1 MDEIY
6 LVVIRVLVAFF
17 AAGLLSF
24 ALTPPVKKLAHRI
37 GAIDVPKDARRMH
50 KKPIPRL
57 GGLAIY
63 LSFVVVS
70 LLMGQWTRQSITIL
84 LGSAMIVILGIFDD
98 RNALGAKFKFGIQLV
113 AAAIPVI
120 FGNLRIELITN
131 PNLFS
136 DQLYLQ
142 FGMLSI
148 PITIIWIVAI
158 TNAVNLIDGLDGL
171 AVGVSAIACMTMLA
185 VSLLIGEIPIAILLA
200 VLAGACV
207 GFMPYNL
214 NPASIFMGD
223 TGSTFLGFM
232 LATMSIQGM
241 FKVYAI
247 ISFAVPFLILGL
259 PIFDTAFAFT
269 RRILAGR
276 SPFSADRGHVHHR
289 LIDMGFNQKQTVAI
303 LYIISTILG
312 LLAVVL
318 TTSGEF
324 RAIVMVAVVL
334 ITIVIGGIV
343 YLSAEKRKMQH
354 HEQQL
359 RDELKKR
366 EQAEEKTEEQE
377 HNEPADQPDNQEHSE
392 QKP

>member
-1 MDEIY
+1 MDEVY
-6 LVVIRVLVAFF
+6 QVVLKILAAFVLT
-17 AAGLLSF
+17 GILSF
-24 ALTPPVKKLAHRI
+24 LLTPLVKRLAHRI

-63 LSFVVVS
+63 ISFVIVS
-70 LLMGQWTRQSITIL
+70 LLFGQWNTQNFTIL
-84 LGSAMIVILGIFDD
+84 IGSAIIVVLGIFDD
-98 RNALGAKFKFGIQLV
+98 RNALGAKFKFGIQLI
-113 AAAIPVI
+113 AAAIPVV

-136 DQLYLQ
+136 GELYVK
-142 FGMLSI
+142 FGALAI

-200 VLAGACV
+200 ALAGACV
-207 GFMPYNL
+207 GFMPFNL

-232 LATMSIQGM
+232 LATLSIQGM

-269 RRILAGR
+269 RRILSGR
-276 SPFSADRGHVHHR
+276 SPFSPDRGHVHHR

-303 LYIISTILG
+303 LYIISTVLG

-318 TTSGEF
+318 TTSGEY
-324 RAIVMVAVVL
+324 RAIVMVLVVL
-334 ITIVIGGIV
+334 ITCVVGGGI
-343 YLSAEKRKMQH
+343 YLSAERRKMKMPEHKLHELTQQESAQ
-354 HEQQL
+354 EQQIA
-359 RDELKKR
+359 
-366 EQAEEKTEEQE
+366 EQTQDT
-377 HNEPADQPDNQEHSE
+377 DQPS
-392 QKP
+392 

>member
-1 MDEIY
+1 
-6 LVVIRVLVAFF
+6 
-17 AAGLLSF
+17 
-24 ALTPPVKKLAHRI
+24 
-37 GAIDVPKDARRMH
+37 
-50 KKPIPRL
+50 
-57 GGLAIY
+57 
-63 LSFVVVS
+63 
-70 LLMGQWTRQSITIL
+70 
-84 LGSAMIVILGIFDD
+84 
-98 RNALGAKFKFGIQLV
+98 
-113 AAAIPVI
+113 
-120 FGNLRIELITN
+120 
-131 PNLFS
+131 
-136 DQLYLQ
+136 
-142 FGMLSI
+142 
-148 PITIIWIVAI
+148 
-158 TNAVNLIDGLDGL
+158 
-171 AVGVSAIACMTMLA
+171 
-185 VSLLIGEIPIAILLA
+185 
-200 VLAGACV
+200 
-207 GFMPYNL
+207 MPFNL

-269 RRILAGR
+269 RRILSGR

-334 ITIVIGGIV
+334 ITIVIGSIV
-343 YLSAEKRKMQH
+343 YLSAERRKMRY

-359 RDELKKR
+359 QEELKKR
-366 EQAEEKTEEQE
+366 ELAEEKKDKPEEE
-377 HNEPADQPDNQEHSE
+377 KHSE

>member
-1 MDEIY
+1 MDEVY
-6 LVVIRVLVAFF
+6 QVVLKVLAAFF
-17 AAGLLSF
+17 VTGILSF
-24 ALTPPVKKLAHRI
+24 LLTPPVKRLAHRI

-63 LSFVVVS
+63 ISFVIVS
-70 LLMGQWTRQSITIL
+70 LVLGQWNMQNFTIL
-84 LGSAMIVILGIFDD
+84 IGSAIIVVLGIFDD
-98 RNALGAKFKFGIQLV
+98 RNALSAKFKFGIQLI
-113 AAAIPVI
+113 AAAIPVV

-136 DQLYLQ
+136 GELYVK
-142 FGMLSI
+142 FGALAI

-200 VLAGACV
+200 ALAGACV
-207 GFMPYNL
+207 GFMPFNL

-269 RRILAGR
+269 RRILSGR

-334 ITIVIGGIV
+334 ITIVIGGMV
-343 YLSAEKRKMQH
+343 YLSAERRKMRY

-359 RDELKKR
+359 QEELKKR
-366 EQAEEKTEEQE
+366 ELAEEKTDKPEEE
-377 HNEPADQPDNQEHSE
+377 KHSE

>member
-6 LVVIRVLVAFF
+6 QVVMKVLAAFF
-17 AAGLLSF
+17 AAGILSF
-24 ALTPPVKKLAHRI
+24 LLTPPVKRLAHRI

-50 KKPIPRL
+50 KRPIPRL

-63 LSFVVVS
+63 LAFIIVS
-70 LLMGQWTRQSITIL
+70 LVLNKLTVQNVTIL
-84 LGSAMIVILGIFDD
+84 IGSAIIVVLGIFDD
-98 RNALGAKFKFGIQLV
+98 RNALGPKFKFCIQLI

-131 PNLFS
+131 PNLLS
-136 DQLYLQ
+136 DHLYLQ
-142 FGMLSI
+142 FGAMSI

-185 VSLLIGEIPIAILLA
+185 VSLLINEVGIAVILA
-200 VLAGACV
+200 ALAGACV

-223 TGSTFLGFM
+223 TGSTFLGYM
-232 LATMSIQGM
+232 LATLSIQGM

-259 PIFDTAFAFT
+259 PIFDTGFAFL
-269 RRILAGR
+269 RRILSGR
-276 SPFSADRGHVHHR
+276 SPFSPDRGHVHHR

-303 LYIISTILG
+303 LYVISAVLG

-318 TTSGEF
+318 TTSGEL
-324 RAIVMVAVVL
+324 RAIIMVAVVL
-334 ITIVIGGIV
+334 VTLIVGGFI
-343 YLSAEKRKMQH
+343 YLSMERHKLER
-354 HEQQL
+354 HEQELQEKIREHGSGTKNKEDSAGN
-359 RDELKKR
+359 RDR
-366 EQAEEKTEEQE
+366 GGT
-377 HNEPADQPDNQEHSE
+377 
-392 QKP
+392 

>member
-6 LVVIRVLVAFF
+6 QVVIKVLTAFF
-17 AAGLLSF
+17 AAGVISF
-24 ALTPPVKKLAHRI
+24 LLTPPVKRLAHCI

-63 LSFVVVS
+63 LAFIVVS
-70 LLMGQWTRQSITIL
+70 LVLNKVTAQSVTIL
-84 LGSAMIVILGIFDD
+84 IGSAVIVVLGIFDD
-98 RNALGAKFKFGIQLV
+98 RNALGAKFKFCIQLI

-131 PNLFS
+131 PNLLS
-136 DQLYLQ
+136 DHLYLQ
-142 FGMLSI
+142 FGVMSI

-185 VSLLIGEIPIAILLA
+185 VSLLIGETEIAIILA
-200 VLAGACV
+200 ALAGACV
-207 GFMPYNL
+207 GFMPFNL

-223 TGSTFLGFM
+223 TGSTFLGYM
-232 LATMSIQGM
+232 LATLSIQGM

-259 PIFDTAFAFT
+259 PIFDTAFAFL
-269 RRILAGR
+269 RRILSGR
-276 SPFSADRGHVHHR
+276 SPFSPDRGHVHHR

-303 LYIISTILG
+303 LYAISTVLG

-318 TTSGEF
+318 TTSGEL
-324 RAIVMVAVVL
+324 RAIIMVAVVL
-334 ITIVIGGIV
+334 VTIIVGGFI
-343 YLSAEKRKMQH
+343 YLSMERHKMERHEK
-354 HEQQL
+354 QL
-359 RDELKKR
+359 QEKIR
-366 EQAEEKTEEQE
+366 EQGSGTETTEG
-377 HNEPADQPDNQEHSE
+377 SE
-392 QKP
+392 GNHDCGGT

>member
-1 MDEIY
+1 MDEVY
-6 LVVIRVLVAFF
+6 QVVLKVLAAFF
-17 AAGLLSF
+17 VTGILSF
-24 ALTPPVKKLAHRI
+24 LLTPPVKRLAHRI

-63 LSFVVVS
+63 ISFVIVS
-70 LLMGQWTRQSITIL
+70 LVLGQWNMQNFTIL
-84 LGSAMIVILGIFDD
+84 IGSAILVVLGIFDD
-98 RNALGAKFKFGIQLV
+98 RNALSAKF
-113 AAAIPVI
+113 
-120 FGNLRIELITN
+120 ELITN

-136 DQLYLQ
+136 GELYVK
-142 FGMLSI
+142 FGALAI

-185 VSLLIGEIPIAILLA
+185 VSLLIGEVPIAILLA

-207 GFMPYNL
+207 GFMPFNL

-232 LATMSIQGM
+232 LATLSIQGM

-269 RRILAGR
+269 RRILSGR
-276 SPFSADRGHVHHR
+276 SPFSPDRGHVHHR

-303 LYIISTILG
+303 LYIISTVLG

-318 TTSGEF
+318 TTSGEY
-324 RAIVMVAVVL
+324 RAIVMVLVVL
-334 ITIVIGGIV
+334 ITCVVGGGI
-343 YLSAEKRKMQH
+343 YLSAERRKMKL
-354 HEQQL
+354 HEQKL
-359 RDELKKR
+359 HELNQQEN
-366 EQAEEKTEEQE
+366 EQQKIAEQTQDADDTSDRGGFD
-377 HNEPADQPDNQEHSE
+377 NEDN
-392 QKP
+392 

>member
-1 MDEIY
+1 MDEVY
-6 LVVIRVLVAFF
+6 LVVVRVLIAFF
-17 AAGLLSF
+17 AAGILSF
-24 ALTPPVKKLAHRI
+24 ALTPPVKRLAHRI

-63 LSFVVVS
+63 LAFVVVCILFAEKS
-70 LLMGQWTRQSITIL
+70 VQNLTIF
-84 LGSAMIVILGIFDD
+84 LGSAVIVVLGIFDD
-98 RNALGAKFKFGIQLV
+98 RNALGAKFKFCIQLV
-113 AAAIPVI
+113 AAAIPVV

-131 PNLFS
+131 PNLLS
-136 DQLYLQ
+136 DNLYLE
-142 FGMLSI
+142 FGVLSI

-185 VSLLIGEIPIAILLA
+185 VSLLIGEIEIAILLA
-200 VLAGACV
+200 ALAGSCV

-232 LATMSIQGM
+232 LATLSIQGM
-241 FKVYAI
+241 FKVYTI

-259 PIFDTAFAFT
+259 PIFDTAFAIL
-269 RRILAGR
+269 RRVLSGR
-276 SPFSADRGHVHHR
+276 SPLSPDRGHVHHR
-289 LIDMGFNQKQTVAI
+289 LMDMGFNQKQAVAI
-303 LYIISTILG
+303 LYAIATVLG

-318 TTSGEF
+318 TTSGEL
-324 RAIVMVAVVL
+324 RAIVLVAVVIL
-334 ITIVIGGIV
+334 TIVIGGGV
-343 YLSAEKRKMQH
+343 YLSSSRQKMRR

-359 RDELKKR
+359 QEELQKR
-366 EQAEEKTEEQE
+366 EQHTDF
-377 HNEPADQPDNQEHSE
+377 PE
-392 QKP
+392 QKS

>member
-6 LVVIRVLVAFF
+6 QVVIKVLVAFF
-17 AAGLLSF
+17 AAGILSF
-24 ALTPPVKKLAHRI
+24 LLTPPVKRLAHRI

-63 LSFVVVS
+63 LAFIIVS
-70 LLMGQWTRQSITIL
+70 VALNKLTVQNITIL
-84 LGSAMIVILGIFDD
+84 IGSAIIVVLGIFDD
-98 RNALGAKFKFGIQLV
+98 RNALGAKFKFCVQLI
-113 AAAIPVI
+113 AAAIPVV

-131 PNLFS
+131 PNLLS
-136 DQLYLQ
+136 DHLYLQ
-142 FGMLSI
+142 FGVMSI

-185 VSLLIGEIPIAILLA
+185 VSLLINEIGIAVILA
-200 VLAGACV
+200 ALAGACV

-223 TGSTFLGFM
+223 TGSTFLGYM
-232 LATMSIQGM
+232 LATLSIQGM

-259 PIFDTAFAFT
+259 PIFDTAFAFL
-269 RRILAGR
+269 RRILSGR
-276 SPFSADRGHVHHR
+276 SPFSPDRGHVHHR

-303 LYIISTILG
+303 LYAISTVLG

-318 TTSGEF
+318 TTSGEL
-324 RAIVMVAVVL
+324 RAIIMVAVVL
-334 ITIVIGGIV
+334 VTLIVGGFI
-343 YLSAEKRKMQH
+343 YLSMERHKMER
-354 HEQQL
+354 HEQ
-359 RDELKKR
+359 ELQEKIR
-366 EQAEEKTEEQE
+366 EHGSETENEEGSEGN
-377 HNEPADQPDNQEHSE
+377 HNCGGT
-392 QKP
+392 

>member
-6 LVVIRVLVAFF
+6 QVVLKVLVAFF
-17 AAGLLSF
+17 AAGILSF
-24 ALTPPVKKLAHRI
+24 ILTPPVKRLAHRI
-37 GAIDVPKDARRMH
+37 GAIDVPKDGRRMH
-50 KKPIPRL
+50 TTPIPRL

-70 LLMGQWTRQSITIL
+70 LLMGQWTVQNFTIL
-84 LGSAMIVILGIFDD
+84 LGSAVIVFLGIFDD
-98 RNALGAKFKFGIQLV
+98 RKALGAKFKFGIQLL

-120 FGNLRIELITN
+120 CGNLRIELITN
-131 PNLFS
+131 PNLLS
-136 DQLYLQ
+136 DQLYLN
-142 FGMLSI
+142 FGVLSI

-158 TNAVNLIDGLDGL
+158 TNAVNLLDGLDGL

-185 VSLLIGEIPIAILLA
+185 VSLLIGEVPIAILLA
-200 VLAGACV
+200 ILAGACV
-207 GFMPYNL
+207 GFMPFNL

-232 LATMSIQGM
+232 LATLSIQGM

-269 RRILAGR
+269 RRILSGR
-276 SPFSADRGHVHHR
+276 SPFSPDRGHVHHR

-318 TTSGEF
+318 TTSGEL
-324 RAIVMVAVVL
+324 RAIIMALVVL
-334 ITIVIGGIV
+334 VTIIV
-343 YLSAEKRKMQH
+343 GSMIYLSTERRKMKM
-354 HEQQL
+354 HEKQL
-359 RDELKKR
+359 REEIYKQEHTDAENNS
-366 EQAEEKTEEQE
+366 EEK
-377 HNEPADQPDNQEHSE
+377 P
-392 QKP
+392 

>member
-6 LVVIRVLVAFF
+6 LVVLKVLVAFF
-17 AAGLLSF
+17 AAGILSF
-24 ALTPPVKKLAHRI
+24 VLTPPVKRLAHRI
-37 GAIDVPKDARRMH
+37 GAIDVPKDGRRMH
-50 KKPIPRL
+50 TRPIPRL

-63 LSFVVVS
+63 LSFVIVS
-70 LLMGQWTRQSITIL
+70 LLMVEWNVQNFTIL
-84 LGSAMIVILGIFDD
+84 LGSAIIVFLGIFDD
-98 RNALGAKFKFGIQLV
+98 RKALGAKFKFGIQLL

-131 PNLFS
+131 PNLLS
-136 DQLYLQ
+136 DKLYLN
-142 FGMLSI
+142 FGVFSI

-158 TNAVNLIDGLDGL
+158 TNAVNLLDGLDGL

-185 VSLLIGEIPIAILLA
+185 VSLLIGEVPIAIVLA
-200 VLAGACV
+200 ILAGACV
-207 GFMPYNL
+207 GFMPFNL

-232 LATMSIQGM
+232 LATLSIQGM

-269 RRILAGR
+269 RRILSGR
-276 SPFSADRGHVHHR
+276 SPFSPDRGHVHHR

-318 TTSGEF
+318 TTSGEL
-324 RAIVMVAVVL
+324 RAIIMVLAVLV
-334 ITIVIGGIV
+334 TVIVGSMI
-343 YLSAEKRKMQH
+343 YLSMEKRKMKM
-354 HEQQL
+354 HERQM
-359 RDELKKR
+359 R
-366 EQAEEKTEEQE
+366 EEMNKEEQTKTDSDE
-377 HNEPADQPDNQEHSE
+377 
-392 QKP
+392 KP

>member
-6 LVVIRVLVAFF
+6 LVVVKILAAFF

-24 ALTPPVKKLAHRI
+24 VLTPPVKKLAHRI
-37 GAIDVPKDARRMH
+37 GAIDVPKDSRRMH

-70 LLMGQWTRQSITIL
+70 CVMGQWTRQNMTIL
-84 LGSAMIVILGIFDD
+84 IGSAIIVILGIFDD
-98 RNALGAKFKFGIQLV
+98 RNALGAKFKFGIQLI
-113 AAAIPVI
+113 AAVIPVV

-136 DQLYLQ
+136 DRLYSQ
-142 FGMLSI
+142 FGILSI

-324 RAIVMVAVVL
+324 RAIVMAAVVL

-343 YLSAEKRKMQH
+343 YLSAERRKMRH
-354 HEQQL
+354 HEQ
-359 RDELKKR
+359 
-366 EQAEEKTEEQE
+366 
-377 HNEPADQPDNQEHSE
+377 
-392 QKP
+392 

>member
-6 LVVIRVLVAFF
+6 QVVIKVLAAFF
-17 AAGLLSF
+17 AAGILSF
-24 ALTPPVKKLAHRI
+24 LLTPPVKRLAHRI

-63 LSFVVVS
+63 LAFIIVS
-70 LLMGQWTRQSITIL
+70 LALNKLTVQNVTIL
-84 LGSAMIVILGIFDD
+84 IGSAIIVVLGIFDD
-98 RNALGAKFKFGIQLV
+98 RNALGPKFKFCIQLI

-131 PNLFS
+131 PNLLS
-136 DQLYLQ
+136 DHLYLQ
-142 FGMLSI
+142 FGAMSI

-185 VSLLIGEIPIAILLA
+185 VSLLINEVSIAVILA
-200 VLAGACV
+200 ALAGACV

-223 TGSTFLGFM
+223 TGSTFLGYM
-232 LATMSIQGM
+232 LATLSIQGM

-259 PIFDTAFAFT
+259 PIFDTAFAFL
-269 RRILAGR
+269 RRILSGR
-276 SPFSADRGHVHHR
+276 SPFSPDRGHVHHR

-303 LYIISTILG
+303 LYAISAVLG

-318 TTSGEF
+318 TTSGEL
-324 RAIVMVAVVL
+324 RAIIMVAVVL
-334 ITIVIGGIV
+334 VTLIVGGFI
-343 YLSAEKRKMQH
+343 YLSMERHKLER
-354 HEQQL
+354 HEQ
-359 RDELKKR
+359 ELQEKIR
-366 EQAEEKTEEQE
+366 EYDSGTENKEDSAGN
-377 HNEPADQPDNQEHSE
+377 HDCGGT
-392 QKP
+392 

>member
-1 MDEIY
+1 MNEVY
-6 LVVIRVLVAFF
+6 EVVVKVLAAFLLT
-17 AAGLLSF
+17 GVLSF
-24 ALTPPVKKLAHRI
+24 VLTPYVKRLAHRI

-63 LSFVVVS
+63 LAFVAVS
-70 LLMGQWTRQSITIL
+70 LIFGEKNIQNFTIL
-84 LGSAMIVILGIFDD
+84 LGSAIIVVLGIFDD
-98 RNALGAKFKFGIQLV
+98 RNALGAKFKFGVQII
-113 AAAIPVI
+113 AASLPVV

-136 DQLYLQ
+136 DHLYME
-142 FGMLSI
+142 FGYLSI

-185 VSLLIGEIPIAILLA
+185 VSLLIGETGIAIILA
-200 VLAGACV
+200 ILVGACV

-232 LATMSIQGM
+232 LATLSIQGM

-259 PIFDTAFAFT
+259 PIFDTAFAIL
-269 RRILAGR
+269 RRLLEGR
-276 SPFSADRGHVHHR
+276 SPMSPDRGHVHHR
-289 LIDMGFNQKQTVAI
+289 LIDMGFNQKQAVAI
-303 LYIISTILG
+303 LYIISAVLG

-318 TTSGEF
+318 TTSGEL
-324 RAIVMVAVVL
+324 RALMMVLAVIIALV
-334 ITIVIGGIV
+334 VGGFV
-343 YLSAEKRKMQH
+343 YLSASRQKMRKHEKELEMHKQEQH
-354 HEQQL
+354 H
-359 RDELKKR
+359 
-366 EQAEEKTEEQE
+366 
-377 HNEPADQPDNQEHSE
+377 NDQPDSTEEGGTENGKH
-392 QKP
+392 

>member
-6 LVVIRVLVAFF
+6 QVVIKVLVAFF
-17 AAGLLSF
+17 AAGILSF
-24 ALTPPVKKLAHRI
+24 LLTPPVKRLAHRI
-37 GAIDVPKDARRMH
+37 GAIDVPKDGRRMH

-63 LSFVVVS
+63 LAFMIVCLAMNRPTTQNV
-70 LLMGQWTRQSITIL
+70 TIFI
-84 LGSAMIVILGIFDD
+84 GSAIIVVLGIFDD
-98 RNALGAKFKFGIQLV
+98 RNALGPKFKFCIQLI

-131 PNLFS
+131 PNLLS
-136 DQLYLQ
+136 DNLYLE
-142 FGMLSI
+142 FGVLSI

-185 VSLLIGEIPIAILLA
+185 VSLLIGEVGIAVILA
-200 VLAGACV
+200 ALAGACV

-223 TGSTFLGFM
+223 TGSTFLGYM
-232 LATMSIQGM
+232 LATLSIQGM

-259 PIFDTAFAFT
+259 PIFDTAFAFL
-269 RRILAGR
+269 RRILSGR
-276 SPFSADRGHVHHR
+276 SPFSPDRGHVHHR

-303 LYIISTILG
+303 LYAISAVLG

-318 TTSGEF
+318 TTSGEL
-324 RAIVMVAVVL
+324 RALIFVAVVL
-334 ITIVIGGIV
+334 VTLIVGSFI
-343 YLSAEKRKMQH
+343 YLSMERHKMER
-354 HEQQL
+354 HEQELQEKIREYDGETEKKEEDSEEN
-359 RDELKKR
+359 RDCGGTGK
-366 EQAEEKTEEQE
+366 
-377 HNEPADQPDNQEHSE
+377 
-392 QKP
+392 

>member
-6 LVVIRVLVAFF
+6 QVVIKVLAAFF
-17 AAGLLSF
+17 AAGILSF
-24 ALTPPVKKLAHRI
+24 LLTPPVKRLAHRI

-63 LSFVVVS
+63 LAFIIVS
-70 LLMGQWTRQSITIL
+70 LALNKLTVQNVTIL
-84 LGSAMIVILGIFDD
+84 IGSAIIVVLGIFDD
-98 RNALGAKFKFGIQLV
+98 RNALGPKFKFCIQLI

-131 PNLFS
+131 PNLLS
-136 DQLYLQ
+136 DHLYLQ
-142 FGMLSI
+142 FGAMSI

-185 VSLLIGEIPIAILLA
+185 VSLLINEVGIAVILA
-200 VLAGACV
+200 ALAGACV

-223 TGSTFLGFM
+223 TGSTFLGYM
-232 LATMSIQGM
+232 LATLSIQGM

-259 PIFDTAFAFT
+259 PIFDTAFAFL
-269 RRILAGR
+269 RRILSGR
-276 SPFSADRGHVHHR
+276 SPFSPDRGHVHHR

-303 LYIISTILG
+303 LYVISAVLG

-318 TTSGEF
+318 TTSGEL
-324 RAIVMVAVVL
+324 RAIIMVAVVL
-334 ITIVIGGIV
+334 VTLIVGGFI
-343 YLSAEKRKMQH
+343 YLSMERHKLER
-354 HEQQL
+354 HEQ
-359 RDELKKR
+359 ELQEKIR
-366 EQAEEKTEEQE
+366 EYDSGTENKEDSAGN
-377 HNEPADQPDNQEHSE
+377 HDCGGT
-392 QKP
+392 

>member
-1 MDEIY
+1 MDEVY
-6 LVVIRVLVAFF
+6 QVVLKVLAAFF
-17 AAGLLSF
+17 VTGILSF
-24 ALTPPVKKLAHRI
+24 LLTPPVKRLAHRI

-63 LSFVVVS
+63 ISFVIVS
-70 LLMGQWTRQSITIL
+70 LVLGQWNMQNFTIL
-84 LGSAMIVILGIFDD
+84 IGSAIIVVLGIFDD
-98 RNALGAKFKFGIQLV
+98 RNALSAKFKFGIQLI
-113 AAAIPVI
+113 AAAIPVV

-136 DQLYLQ
+136 GELCVK
-142 FGMLSI
+142 FGALAI

-185 VSLLIGEIPIAILLA
+185 VSLLIGEVPIAILLA

-207 GFMPYNL
+207 GFMPFNL

-232 LATMSIQGM
+232 LATLSIQGM

-269 RRILAGR
+269 RRILSGR
-276 SPFSADRGHVHHR
+276 SPFSPDRGHVHHR

-303 LYIISTILG
+303 LYIISTVLG

-318 TTSGEF
+318 TTSGEY
-324 RAIVMVAVVL
+324 RAIVMVLVVL
-334 ITIVIGGIV
+334 ITCVVGGGI
-343 YLSAEKRKMQH
+343 YLSAERRKMKL
-354 HEQQL
+354 HEQKL
-359 RDELKKR
+359 HELNQQEN
-366 EQAEEKTEEQE
+366 EQQKIAEQTQDADDTSDRGGFD
-377 HNEPADQPDNQEHSE
+377 NEDN
-392 QKP
+392 

>member
-1 MDEIY
+1 MDEVY
-6 LVVIRVLVAFF
+6 QVVLKVLAAFF
-17 AAGLLSF
+17 VTGILSF
-24 ALTPPVKKLAHRI
+24 LLTPPVKRLAHRI

-63 LSFVVVS
+63 ISVVIVS
-70 LLMGQWTRQSITIL
+70 LVLGQWNMQNFTIL
-84 LGSAMIVILGIFDD
+84 IGSAIIVVLGIFDD
-98 RNALGAKFKFGIQLV
+98 RNALSAKFKFGIQLI
-113 AAAIPVI
+113 AAAIPVV

-136 DQLYLQ
+136 GELYVK
-142 FGMLSI
+142 FGALA
-148 PITIIWIVAI
+148 ITIIWIVAI

-185 VSLLIGEIPIAILLA
+185 VSLLIGEVPIAILLA

-207 GFMPYNL
+207 GFMPFNL

-232 LATMSIQGM
+232 LATLSIQGM

-269 RRILAGR
+269 RRILSGR
-276 SPFSADRGHVHHR
+276 SPFSPDRGHVHHR

-303 LYIISTILG
+303 LYIISTVLG

-318 TTSGEF
+318 TTSGEY
-324 RAIVMVAVVL
+324 RAIVMVLVVL
-334 ITIVIGGIV
+334 ITCVVGGGI
-343 YLSAEKRKMQH
+343 YLSAERRKMKL
-354 HEQQL
+354 HEQKL
-359 RDELKKR
+359 HELNQQEN
-366 EQAEEKTEEQE
+366 EQQKIAEQTQDADDTSDRGGFD
-377 HNEPADQPDNQEHSE
+377 NEDN
-392 QKP
+392 

>member
-6 LVVIRVLVAFF
+6 QVVIKVLAAFF
-17 AAGLLSF
+17 AAGILSF
-24 ALTPPVKKLAHRI
+24 LLTPPVKRLAHRI

-63 LSFVVVS
+63 LAFIIVS
-70 LLMGQWTRQSITIL
+70 LALNKLTVQNVTIL
-84 LGSAMIVILGIFDD
+84 IGSAIIVVLGIFDD
-98 RNALGAKFKFGIQLV
+98 RNALGPKFKFCIQLI

-131 PNLFS
+131 PNLLS
-136 DQLYLQ
+136 DHLYLQ
-142 FGMLSI
+142 FGAMSI

-185 VSLLIGEIPIAILLA
+185 VSLLINEVGIAVILA
-200 VLAGACV
+200 ALAGACV

-223 TGSTFLGFM
+223 TGSTFLGYM
-232 LATMSIQGM
+232 LATLSIQGM

-259 PIFDTAFAFT
+259 PIFDTAFAFL
-269 RRILAGR
+269 RRILSGR
-276 SPFSADRGHVHHR
+276 SPFSPDRGHVHHR

-303 LYIISTILG
+303 LYAISAVLG

-318 TTSGEF
+318 TTSGEL
-324 RAIVMVAVVL
+324 RAIIMVAVVL
-334 ITIVIGGIV
+334 VTLIVGGFI
-343 YLSAEKRKMQH
+343 YLSMERHKLER
-354 HEQQL
+354 HEQ
-359 RDELKKR
+359 ELQEKIR
-366 EQAEEKTEEQE
+366 EYDSGTENKEDSAGN
-377 HNEPADQPDNQEHSE
+377 HDCGGT
-392 QKP
+392 

>member
-6 LVVIRVLVAFF
+6 LVVVRVLVAFF

-214 NPASIFMGD
+214 TPASLFMGD

-366 EQAEEKTEEQE
+366 EQAEGKTEEQE
-377 HNEPADQPDNQEHSE
+377 HNEPADKPDNQEHSE

>member
-1 MDEIY
+1 MNEVY
-6 LVVIRVLVAFF
+6 EVVVKVLAAFLLT
-17 AAGLLSF
+17 GVLSF
-24 ALTPPVKKLAHRI
+24 VLTPYVKRLAHRI

-63 LSFVVVS
+63 LAFVAVS
-70 LLMGQWTRQSITIL
+70 LIFGEKNIQNLTIL
-84 LGSAMIVILGIFDD
+84 LGSAIIVVLGIFDD
-98 RNALGAKFKFGIQLV
+98 RNALGAKFKFGVQLI
-113 AAAIPVI
+113 AASLPVV

-136 DQLYLQ
+136 DHLYME
-142 FGMLSI
+142 FGYLSI

-185 VSLLIGEIPIAILLA
+185 VSLLIGETGIAIILA
-200 VLAGACV
+200 ILVGACV

-232 LATMSIQGM
+232 LATLSIQGM

-259 PIFDTAFAFT
+259 PIFDTAFAIL
-269 RRILAGR
+269 RRLLEGR
-276 SPFSADRGHVHHR
+276 SPMSPDRGHVHHR
-289 LIDMGFNQKQTVAI
+289 LIDMGFNQKQAVAI
-303 LYIISTILG
+303 LYIISAVLG

-318 TTSGEF
+318 TTSGEL
-324 RAIVMVAVVL
+324 RALMMVLAVIVALVV
-334 ITIVIGGIV
+334 GGFV
-343 YLSAEKRKMQH
+343 YLSASRQKMKK
-354 HEQQL
+354 HE
-359 RDELKKR
+359 RELEMHKYER
-366 EQAEEKTEEQE
+366 NHNNQPDSTEEGGTE
-377 HNEPADQPDNQEHSE
+377 NGKH
-392 QKP
+392 

>member
-1 MDEIY
+1 MNEVY
-6 LVVIRVLVAFF
+6 QVVIKVLLAFLL
-17 AAGLLSF
+17 AGVISF
-24 ALTPPVKKLAHRI
+24 ALTPWVKRVAHKI

-63 LSFVVVS
+63 LAFVIVS
-70 LLMGQWTRQSITIL
+70 LIFAEKSVQNFTIL
-84 LGSAMIVILGIFDD
+84 LGSAIIVILGIFDD
-98 RNALGAKFKFGIQLV
+98 RNALSAKFKFGVQLI
-113 AAAIPVI
+113 AAAIPVV

-131 PNLFS
+131 PNLLS
-136 DQLYLQ
+136 DNLYLE
-142 FGMLSI
+142 FGYLSI

-185 VSLLIGEIPIAILLA
+185 VSLLIGETGIAIILA
-200 VLAGACV
+200 IVAGACV

-232 LATMSIQGM
+232 LATLSIQGM

-259 PIFDTAFAFT
+259 PIFDTAFAIL
-269 RRILAGR
+269 RRILEGR
-276 SPFSADRGHVHHR
+276 SPMSPDRGHVHHR
-289 LIDMGFNQKQTVAI
+289 LIDMGFNQKQAVAI
-303 LYIISTILG
+303 LYIISAVLG

-318 TTSGEF
+318 TTSGEL
-324 RAIVMVAVVL
+324 RALVMVF
-334 ITIVIGGIV
+334 TIIIALVIGGFAF
-343 YLSAEKRKMQH
+343 LSSSRQKMQQHEQELQEEMRKHEKNSINHSDSMEKR
-354 HEQQL
+354 ET
-359 RDELKKR
+359 EN
-366 EQAEEKTEEQE
+366 EK
-377 HNEPADQPDNQEHSE
+377 H
-392 QKP
+392 